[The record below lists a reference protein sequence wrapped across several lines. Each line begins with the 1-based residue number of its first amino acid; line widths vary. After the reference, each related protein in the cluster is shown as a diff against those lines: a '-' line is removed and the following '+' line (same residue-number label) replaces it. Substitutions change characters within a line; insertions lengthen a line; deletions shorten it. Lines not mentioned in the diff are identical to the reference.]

1 MASNFDLNTESDD
14 KQKERL
20 ITIEYNN
27 KKCKKVPAIVE
38 NEDFYTVYSPKGFEL
53 KPRDTCVLNLHFN
66 ITSKSAEIDPW
77 ISLIQTLKCHGL
89 TILLKTVNRN
99 KEIEIHLQ
107 NQSYHYNIEIKKRQV
122 LAFIFMLGLG
132 SKDYVKTEYVCNYE

>member
-1 MASNFDLNTESDD
+1 MASNFDLNTENND

-53 KPRDTCVLNLHFN
+53 KPRDSCVLNLHFN
-66 ITSKSAEIDPW
+66 ITSKSKEIDPW
-77 ISLIQTLKCHGL
+77 ISLIPTLKCHGL
-89 TILLKTVNRN
+89 AILSKTVNRN
-99 KEIEIHLQ
+99 KEIEIYLQ
-107 NQSYHYNIEIKKRQV
+107 NQSYHYNVEIRKRQV
-122 LAFIFMLGLG
+122 LAVVFMLGLG